1 MTSILT
7 SLRLGVSRKG
17 PGRMSAF
24 ALSDPP
30 RPCDATTFRVTPSQ
44 VILEYMRHADSY
56 PSTSS
61 SLTHRASPFWKEK
74 LKAVQQQLSDASGEE
89 DPTCNSIAW
98 NECLA
103 GGRRDHCI
111 RTNTVGSP
119 NNSCPLLDVVF
130 GQSLQVASVESHWNV
145 CNLLLWFSLHPSQI
159 ITVSE
164 KVAVKYVVYCT
175 AGCNQDFAG
184 RLCSMYTCK
193 HESWGAEC
201 RRAQC
206 MGLLNFDEFWK
217 YMCNA
222 FRMIVGGKLWMWT
235 FCINGQN
242 QHAAYI
248 DLETAS
254 RISELIQWFQPVHPF
269 HMFHVCRN
277 KFEHCFTTSKTRPN
291 QLDQRTEDS

>member
-1 MTSILT
+1 MGALLEGAETLHSNEHGRIPKQFLSTFGCCFRPVSSSRFSGKSLERLQST
-7 SLRLGVSRKG
+7 SLIF
-17 PGRMSAF
+17 F
-24 ALSDPP
+24 AS
-30 RPCDATTFRVTPSQ
+30 
-44 VILEYMRHADSY
+44 
-56 PSTSS
+56 
-61 SLTHRASPFWKEK
+61 
-74 LKAVQQQLSDASGEE
+74 
-89 DPTCNSIAW
+89 
-98 NECLA
+98 
-103 GGRRDHCI
+103 
-111 RTNTVGSP
+111 
-119 NNSCPLLDVVF
+119 
-130 GQSLQVASVESHWNV
+130 
-145 CNLLLWFSLHPSQI
+145 
-159 ITVSE
+159 ITVWE
-164 KVAVKYVVYCT
+164 KAAVKYVVYCT
-175 AGCNQDFAG
+175 AGCNQDFVG

-254 RISELIQWFQPVHPF
+254 RISELIQWFQPVHSF
-269 HMFHVCRN
+269 HIFHVCRN
-277 KFEHCFTTSKTRPN
+277 KFEQCFTTSKTRPN